1 MSRLVLAVAFLLT
14 IHTGFITALQIKRL
28 AGVADA
34 FCHLQVDGQIYCAG
48 RNAMGNLGLGS
59 KTAVISS
66 PTQMLGVTNALDVAM
81 GESHTCIVDQGGQA
95 KCVGDSQYYQLG
107 DGTSMSNTVLVN
119 VVGLETGVAQVFGG
133 LKMSCALLTTG
144 AARCWGSSLFGALGS
159 GTVTDSRVP
168 LQVVGFETGGA
179 LQLAIGEDH
188 TCFLST
194 LGKVSCAGY
203 MAYGQLGNGVS
214 QFGGSTTPTSVI
226 GLGLT
231 STFISVSCGNMHSCA
246 VTTEG
251 GVLCWGGTSYGQ
263 LGVGSVFGDK
273 PIPQQVLGMTSG
285 AASVWASGDNTF
297 VIMEDGTAMGF
308 GYNSYGEL
316 GVGNSS
322 RIYSPVVFAYGVGNI
337 KEVRGGEE
345 TTCILQLDDTVQ
357 CLGYNTNGQF
367 GNGSVSARSYSL
379 VTRLTVA
386 QLPPTPPNTFPPTTL
401 GPTQTPT
408 TLAPTKVPTLAP
420 TLMPT
425 KTPTLAPTRSP
436 TNAPTTLTPTLLP
449 TPSPTR
455 TPTQPT
461 PQPTKRPTRQGD
473 TSVDGG
479 GAMATGSAIAT
490 LLLGMLLF

>member
-1 MSRLVLAVAFLLT
+1 MSRLVLVAFLLT

-48 RNAMGNLGLGS
+48 RNAMGNLGLGR
-59 KTAVISS
+59 KQRDFVPHADAGCDQRV
-66 PTQMLGVTNALDVAM
+66 DVAM

-119 VVGLETGVAQVFGG
+119 VVGLETGVPKCLVVQDELRFADYGG
-133 LKMSCALLTTG
+133 CTLLG
-144 AARCWGSSLFGALGS
+144 FQPFWRVGER
-159 GTVTDSRVP
+159 TVTDSRVP

-194 LGKVSCAGY
+194 LGKVSCGGTW
-203 MAYGQLGNGVS
+203 AYGQLGNG
-214 QFGGSTTPTSVI
+214 
-226 GLGLT
+226 
-231 STFISVSCGNMHSCA
+231 
-246 VTTEG
+246 
-251 GVLCWGGTSYGQ
+251 

-425 KTPTLAPTRSP
+425 KTPTLAPRDR
-436 TNAPTTLTPTLLP
+436 LL
-449 TPSPTR
+449 
-455 TPTQPT
+455 
-461 PQPTKRPTRQGD
+461 
-473 TSVDGG
+473 
-479 GAMATGSAIAT
+479 
-490 LLLGMLLF
+490 MLPPR